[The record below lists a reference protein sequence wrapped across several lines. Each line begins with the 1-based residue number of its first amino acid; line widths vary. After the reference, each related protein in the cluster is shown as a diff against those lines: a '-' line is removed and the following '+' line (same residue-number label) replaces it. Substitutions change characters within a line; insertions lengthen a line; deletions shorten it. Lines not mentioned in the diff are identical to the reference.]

1 MPKRRSNTISM
12 ESNSGNG
19 AIGASGSGM
28 SPGVINDLASR
39 INNRLSES
47 IVVEGDSRSR
57 GRNEEIRDME
67 ANEVMRSR
75 MQQDIRDE
83 IQRNQEGP
91 STDDGFFYSENL
103 DAFETTYENIND
115 DLINYEYENVLNG
128 NTSTFG
134 VELEFVGGNADAIAS
149 ELYDLGITAVPYR
162 LGYHARVSD
171 NSKWKLE
178 RDGIVSSGS
187 QGGELVSP
195 ILKDTPET
203 WRQIE
208 AICEVAKR
216 HGARINQ
223 SCGGHVHIGMNK
235 LDTARQRW
243 RRFFKIVE
251 NYEECLYKAA
261 GGDLGRIR
269 SNASSYQLAL
279 VKELQ
284 KLIEWLLEW
293 KMIVMS

>member
-67 ANEVMRSR
+67 ANEVMISR

-83 IQRNQEGP
+83 IQRNQEGL
-91 STDDGFFYSENL
+91 STDDGFFYSDNL
-103 DAFETTYENIND
+103 DTFDTTYENIND

-178 RDGIVSSGS
+178 RDGSVSSGS

-284 KLIEWLLEW
+284 KLIE
-293 KMIVMS
+293 

>member
-1 MPKRRSNTISM
+1 MPKRRSNTIST
-12 ESNSGNG
+12 ESNSGTG

-67 ANEVMRSR
+67 ANEVMISR

-91 STDDGFFYSENL
+91 STDDGFFYSDNL
-103 DAFETTYENIND
+103 DTFDTTYENIND

-149 ELYDLGITAVPYR
+149 ELYDLGITAAPYR

-178 RDGIVSSGS
+178 RDGSVSSGS

-261 GGDLGRIR
+261 GGDLGQIR